1 MSHVVSAPAAG
12 RRNETIIVF
21 ALSLAAMVVSM
32 MQTLPV
38 PILGL
43 IRNDLGAS
51 AAEVSWVT
59 TATLLSAAV
68 CTPLLGRFGDQH
80 GKKPT
85 LVAVLVVM
93 VVGSVIAAVAS
104 SLPLLI
110 LGRVLQGAATAIF
123 PLALSVL
130 REEVRPQKLPGAM
143 ALVSGT
149 LAFGS
154 GLALVATG
162 LLTSG
167 ADADYRNAF
176 WMATGFAVLALLAVV
191 FLVPATRHKSGGRT
205 DFLGALTLGTALLL
219 LLLPISQ
226 GHEWGWASGRT
237 LGAFAGAAVMI
248 AVWVLTELKVRE
260 PLVDMRMF
268 IHRPVLMANLAGI
281 LVGFGMFANFL
292 GVSYLVQMPKALTG
306 FGFDAS
312 ILRAS
317 VQFLLP
323 GAVISLLASPVGGR
337 LVRHRGPR
345 LALGMAAI
353 CGSIGFGW
361 LALDHAHTAS
371 VIGAGLLTGAAV
383 SFGYAA
389 MPAVIMASVPHHQ
402 SGIANGINS
411 ISRSTGSAIGSAIV
425 TTILASRTIEHLP
438 AGVPPLPAESGFT
451 LTFGIGAV
459 AFVLVAVISWLGLRA
474 PRDSRAAEADP
485 ARAGNSSTPTAETAV
500 AEQAAEPAVQANA
513 VQADAVPG
521 EAVLAD
527 AVPAGAGFHGLVRDA
542 AGEVLGGAA
551 LTLIAPDGQ
560 QVGRTLSR
568 PDGRYALHAPAGG
581 PYVLIAAADGH
592 QPQAAPVTA
601 GDAPVAYGIRL
612 PRAVGAA
619 GAQVRGTVSAGEG
632 GRPLPDARLTLVD
645 AAGNVVRTTLTDA
658 EGAYAFTDVTAGDYS
673 LIASGYPPVASPL
686 VVEGHGTDGFD
697 VHLVHP

>member
-1 MSHVVSAPAAG
+1 MSTTPSATTQAG
-12 RRNETIIVF
+12 GHRNETVIVF

-43 IRNDLGAS
+43 IRNDLGTTTAN
-51 AAEVSWVT
+51 VSWVT

-68 CTPLLGRFGDQH
+68 FTPLLGRFGDQH

-85 LVAVLVVM
+85 LVAVLGVM
-93 VVGSVIAAVAS
+93 VAGSVVAALAS

-191 FLVPATRHKSGGRT
+191 FLVPATKHKTGGRT
-205 DFLGALTLGTALLL
+205 DFLGALTLGIALLL

-237 LGAFAGAAVMI
+237 LGSFAGAAVMT

-260 PLVDMRMF
+260 PLVDMKMF
-268 IHRPVLMANLAGI
+268 VHRPVLMANLAGI

-306 FGFDAS
+306 YGFDAS

-317 VQFLLP
+317 VEFLLP
-323 GAVISLLASPVGGR
+323 GAIVSLLASPIGGQ

-345 LALGMAAI
+345 VALAMAAAF
-353 CGSIGFGW
+353 GAVGFGW
-361 LALDHAHTAS
+361 LALDHGHSAS
-371 VIGAGLLTGAAV
+371 VIGAGLIVGAAV

-425 TTILASRTIEHLP
+425 TTILASKTIERLP

-451 LTFGIGAV
+451 LTFAIGAV
-459 AFVLVAVISWLGLRA
+459 AFGLVAVISGIGLRGA
-474 PRDSRAAEADP
+474 HGPRTVGAGGAAAGTAAAATPAAAEAP
-485 ARAGNSSTPTAETAV
+485 ATTATATATAV
-500 AEQAAEPAVQANA
+500 SAAK
-513 VQADAVPG
+513 ADA
-521 EAVLAD
+521 
-527 AVPAGAGFHGLVRDA
+527 
-542 AGEVLGGAA
+542 
-551 LTLIAPDGQ
+551 
-560 QVGRTLSR
+560 
-568 PDGRYALHAPAGG
+568 
-581 PYVLIAAADGH
+581 
-592 QPQAAPVTA
+592 
-601 GDAPVAYGIRL
+601 
-612 PRAVGAA
+612 
-619 GAQVRGTVSAGEG
+619 
-632 GRPLPDARLTLVD
+632 
-645 AAGNVVRTTLTDA
+645 
-658 EGAYAFTDVTAGDYS
+658 
-673 LIASGYPPVASPL
+673 
-686 VVEGHGTDGFD
+686 
-697 VHLVHP
+697 

>member
-1 MSHVVSAPAAG
+1 MSHTPAPPTADP
-12 RRNETIIVF
+12 RRETRIVF

-43 IRNDLGAS
+43 IRTDLGTSTAD
-51 AAEVSWVT
+51 VSWVT

-68 CTPLLGRFGDQH
+68 FTPLLGRFGDQH

-85 LVAVLVVM
+85 LVAVLGVM
-93 VVGSVIAAVAS
+93 VVGSVVAALAT

-143 ALVSGT
+143 SLVSGT

-167 ADADYRNAF
+167 SGADYRSAF
-176 WMATGFAVLALLAVV
+176 WMATGFAALALLAVV
-191 FLVPATRHKSGGRT
+191 LLVPATRHKTGGRT
-205 DFLGALTLGTALLL
+205 DFLGALTLGLTLLL

-226 GHEWGWASGRT
+226 GHEWGWASART
-237 LGAFAGAAVMI
+237 LGSFAAAAVMTV
-248 AVWVLTELKVRE
+248 VWVLVERKVRE
-260 PLVDMRMF
+260 PLVDMKMF
-268 IHRPVLMANLAGI
+268 VHRPVLMANLAGI

-292 GVSYLVQMPKALTG
+292 GVSYLVQMPEALTG
-306 FGFDAS
+306 YGFDAS

-323 GAVISLLASPVGGR
+323 GAIVSLLASPIGGQ

-345 LALGMAAI
+345 TALALAA
-353 CGSIGFGW
+353 GLGAVGFAW
-361 LALDHAHTAS
+361 LGLDHGHTAS
-371 VIGAGLLTGAAV
+371 VIGAGIVVGAAV

-411 ISRSTGSAIGSAIV
+411 ISRSTGSAIGSAVV
-425 TTILASRTIEHLP
+425 TTILASRTLEHLP

-451 LTFGIGAV
+451 LTFWIGAT
-459 AFVLVAVISWLGLRA
+459 AFALVAAIAGLGLRGRPA
-474 PRDSRAAEADP
+474 SRT
-485 ARAGNSSTPTAETAV
+485 TP
-500 AEQAAEPAVQANA
+500 
-513 VQADAVPG
+513 
-521 EAVLAD
+521 
-527 AVPAGAGFHGLVRDA
+527 
-542 AGEVLGGAA
+542 
-551 LTLIAPDGQ
+551 
-560 QVGRTLSR
+560 
-568 PDGRYALHAPAGG
+568 APA
-581 PYVLIAAADGH
+581 AAVV
-592 QPQAAPVTA
+592 PEKVT
-601 GDAPVAYGIRL
+601 
-612 PRAVGAA
+612 VG
-619 GAQVRGTVSAGEG
+619 
-632 GRPLPDARLTLVD
+632 
-645 AAGNVVRTTLTDA
+645 
-658 EGAYAFTDVTAGDYS
+658 
-673 LIASGYPPVASPL
+673 
-686 VVEGHGTDGFD
+686 
-697 VHLVHP
+697 

>member
-1 MSHVVSAPAAG
+1 MSTTAPAPAPDAPP
-12 RRNETIIVF
+12 RNETVIVF

-43 IRNDLGAS
+43 IRTDLGTSTAN
-51 AAEVSWVT
+51 VSWVT

-68 CTPLLGRFGDQH
+68 FTPLLGRFGDQH

-85 LVAVLVVM
+85 LVAVLGVM
-93 VVGSVIAAVAS
+93 VAGSVIAAVAS

-167 ADADYRNAF
+167 SDADYRNAF

-191 FLVPATRHKSGGRT
+191 FLVPATRHKTGGRT
-205 DFLGALTLGTALLL
+205 DFLGALTLGIALLL

-226 GHEWGWASGRT
+226 GHEWGWASART
-237 LGAFAGAAVMI
+237 LGSFAGAAVMT
-248 AVWVLTELKVRE
+248 AVWVMVERKVRE
-260 PLVDMRMF
+260 PLVDMKMF
-268 IHRPVLMANLAGI
+268 VHRPVLMANLAGI

-292 GVSYLVQMPKALTG
+292 GVSYLVQMPQKLTG
-306 FGFDAS
+306 YGFDAS

-323 GAVISLLASPVGGR
+323 GAIVSLLASPVGGQ

-345 LALGMAAI
+345 VALALAAAL
-353 CGSIGFGW
+353 GAVGFGW
-361 LALDHAHTAS
+361 LAVDHGHTFS
-371 VIGAGLLTGAAV
+371 VIGAGLIVGAAV

-389 MPAVIMASVPHHQ
+389 MPAVIMSSVPHHQ

-425 TTILASRTIEHLP
+425 TTILASKTIEHLP
-438 AGVPPLPAESGFT
+438 PGVPALPAESGFT
-451 LTFGIGAV
+451 LTFVIGAV
-459 AFVLVAVISWLGLRA
+459 AFALVALISWIGLRGQHGPRASESSAGAAQPAAA
-474 PRDSRAAEADP
+474 PQ
-485 ARAGNSSTPTAETAV
+485 ARQDETAK
-500 AEQAAEPAVQANA
+500 AV
-513 VQADAVPG
+513 
-521 EAVLAD
+521 
-527 AVPAGAGFHGLVRDA
+527 
-542 AGEVLGGAA
+542 
-551 LTLIAPDGQ
+551 
-560 QVGRTLSR
+560 
-568 PDGRYALHAPAGG
+568 
-581 PYVLIAAADGH
+581 
-592 QPQAAPVTA
+592 
-601 GDAPVAYGIRL
+601 
-612 PRAVGAA
+612 
-619 GAQVRGTVSAGEG
+619 
-632 GRPLPDARLTLVD
+632 
-645 AAGNVVRTTLTDA
+645 
-658 EGAYAFTDVTAGDYS
+658 
-673 LIASGYPPVASPL
+673 
-686 VVEGHGTDGFD
+686 
-697 VHLVHP
+697 

>member
-1 MSHVVSAPAAG
+1 MSTTAPAPATDA
-12 RRNETIIVF
+12 RPRNETVIVF

-43 IRNDLGAS
+43 IRTDLGTSTAN
-51 AAEVSWVT
+51 VSWVT

-68 CTPLLGRFGDQH
+68 FTPLLGRFGDQH

-85 LVAVLVVM
+85 LVAVLGVM
-93 VVGSVIAAVAS
+93 VAGSVIAAVAS

-167 ADADYRNAF
+167 SDADYRNAF

-191 FLVPATRHKSGGRT
+191 FLVPATRHKTGGRT
-205 DFLGALTLGTALLL
+205 DFLGALTLGIALLL

-226 GHEWGWASGRT
+226 GHEWGWASART
-237 LGAFAGAAVMI
+237 LGSFAGAAVMT
-248 AVWVLTELKVRE
+248 AVWVMVERKVRE
-260 PLVDMRMF
+260 PLVDMKMF
-268 IHRPVLMANLAGI
+268 VHRPVLMANLAGI

-292 GVSYLVQMPKALTG
+292 GVSYLVQMPQKLTG
-306 FGFDAS
+306 YGFDAS

-323 GAVISLLASPVGGR
+323 GAIVSLLASPVGGQ

-345 LALGMAAI
+345 VALALASALGAV
-353 CGSIGFGW
+353 GFGW
-361 LALDHAHTAS
+361 LAVDHGHTFS
-371 VIGAGLLTGAAV
+371 VIGAGLIVGAAV

-389 MPAVIMASVPHHQ
+389 MPAVIMSSVPHHQ

-425 TTILASRTIEHLP
+425 TTILASKTIEHLP
-438 AGVPPLPAESGFT
+438 PGVPALPAESGFT
-451 LTFGIGAV
+451 LTFVIGAV
-459 AFVLVAVISWLGLRA
+459 AFALVALISWIGLRGQHGPRASESSAGAAQPAAA
-474 PRDSRAAEADP
+474 PQ
-485 ARAGNSSTPTAETAV
+485 ARQDETAK
-500 AEQAAEPAVQANA
+500 AV
-513 VQADAVPG
+513 
-521 EAVLAD
+521 
-527 AVPAGAGFHGLVRDA
+527 
-542 AGEVLGGAA
+542 
-551 LTLIAPDGQ
+551 
-560 QVGRTLSR
+560 
-568 PDGRYALHAPAGG
+568 
-581 PYVLIAAADGH
+581 
-592 QPQAAPVTA
+592 
-601 GDAPVAYGIRL
+601 
-612 PRAVGAA
+612 
-619 GAQVRGTVSAGEG
+619 
-632 GRPLPDARLTLVD
+632 
-645 AAGNVVRTTLTDA
+645 
-658 EGAYAFTDVTAGDYS
+658 
-673 LIASGYPPVASPL
+673 
-686 VVEGHGTDGFD
+686 
-697 VHLVHP
+697 

>member
-1 MSHVVSAPAAG
+1 MSTAAPTPAEAKN
-12 RRNETIIVF
+12 RNETVIVF

-43 IRNDLGAS
+43 IRTDLGTSTAN
-51 AAEVSWVT
+51 VSWVT

-68 CTPLLGRFGDQH
+68 FTPLLGRFGDQH

-85 LVAVLVVM
+85 LVAVLGVM
-93 VVGSVIAAVAS
+93 VAGSVIAALAT

-167 ADADYRNAF
+167 SDADYRNAF
-176 WMATGFAVLALLAVV
+176 WMATGFATLALLAVA
-191 FLVPATRHKSGGRT
+191 FLVPATRHKTGGRT
-205 DFLGALTLGTALLL
+205 DFLGALTLGITLLL

-226 GHEWGWASGRT
+226 GHEWGWTSGRT
-237 LGAFAGAAVMI
+237 LGSFAGAAVMT
-248 AVWVLTELKVRE
+248 AVWVFTELKVSE

-268 IHRPVLMANLAGI
+268 VHRPVLMANLAGI

-292 GVSYLVQMPKALTG
+292 GVSYLVQMPQKLTG
-306 FGFDAS
+306 YGFDAS

-323 GAVISLLASPVGGR
+323 GAIVSLLASPVGGQ

-345 LALGMAAI
+345 VALGLAAAL
-353 CGSIGFGW
+353 GAVGFGW
-361 LALDHAHTAS
+361 LALDHGHSYS
-371 VIGAGLLTGAAV
+371 VIGAGLIVGAAV

-425 TTILASRTIEHLP
+425 TTILASKTIEHLP
-438 AGVPPLPAESGFT
+438 AGVPALPAESGFT
-451 LTFGIGAV
+451 LTFWIGAA
-459 AFVLVAVISWLGLRA
+459 AFALVAVISWLGLRGA
-474 PRDSRAAEADP
+474 HGPRTVEA
-485 ARAGNSSTPTAETAV
+485 G
-500 AEQAAEPAVQANA
+500 
-513 VQADAVPG
+513 VP
-521 EAVLAD
+521 
-527 AVPAGAGFHGLVRDA
+527 
-542 AGEVLGGAA
+542 
-551 LTLIAPDGQ
+551 
-560 QVGRTLSR
+560 
-568 PDGRYALHAPAGG
+568 
-581 PYVLIAAADGH
+581 
-592 QPQAAPVTA
+592 
-601 GDAPVAYGIRL
+601 
-612 PRAVGAA
+612 AA
-619 GAQVRGTVSAGEG
+619 GAAKVTE
-632 GRPLPDARLTLVD
+632 PEPAR
-645 AAGNVVRTTLTDA
+645 
-658 EGAYAFTDVTAGDYS
+658 TA
-673 LIASGYPPVASPL
+673 
-686 VVEGHGTDGFD
+686 
-697 VHLVHP
+697 

>member
-1 MSHVVSAPAAG
+1 MSTAAPTPADG
-12 RRNETIIVF
+12 RTRNETVIVF

-43 IRNDLGAS
+43 IRTDLGAS
-51 AAEVSWVT
+51 TAGVSWVT

-68 CTPLLGRFGDQH
+68 FTPLLGRFGDQH
-80 GKKPT
+80 GKKTT
-85 LVAVLVVM
+85 LVAVLGVM
-93 VVGSVIAAVAS
+93 VAGSVIAAVAT

-167 ADADYRNAF
+167 DDADYRNAF
-176 WMATGFAVLALLAVV
+176 WMATGFAALALLAVV
-191 FLVPATRHKSGGRT
+191 FLVPATRHKTGGRT
-205 DFLGALTLGTALLL
+205 DVLGALTLGLTLLL

-226 GHEWGWASGRT
+226 GHDWGWTSGRT
-237 LGAFAGAAVMI
+237 LGSFAGAAVM
-248 AVWVLTELKVRE
+248 AVLWVLAELKVAE

-268 IHRPVLMANLAGI
+268 VHRPVLMANLAGV

-292 GVSYLVQMPKALTG
+292 GVSYLVQMPEALTG
-306 FGFDAS
+306 YGFGAS

-323 GAVISLLASPVGGR
+323 GAIVSLLASPVGGQ

-345 LALGMAAI
+345 AALALAAAL
-353 CGSIGFGW
+353 GALGFGW
-361 LALDHAHTAS
+361 LALDHGHTAS
-371 VIGAGLLTGAAV
+371 VIGAGVVVGAAV

-411 ISRSTGSAIGSAIV
+411 ISRSTGSAIGSAVV
-425 TTILASRTIEHLP
+425 TTILASKTIEHLP
-438 AGVPPLPAESGFT
+438 AGVPALPAESGFT
-451 LTFGIGAV
+451 TTFWIGAA
-459 AFVLVAVISWLGLRA
+459 AFALVAVIARVGLRGRPGPAGVATDRSA
-474 PRDSRAAEADP
+474 PAPAEAAAP
-485 ARAGNSSTPTAETAV
+485 AKL
-500 AEQAAEPAVQANA
+500 AEQV
-513 VQADAVPG
+513 
-521 EAVLAD
+521 
-527 AVPAGAGFHGLVRDA
+527 
-542 AGEVLGGAA
+542 
-551 LTLIAPDGQ
+551 
-560 QVGRTLSR
+560 
-568 PDGRYALHAPAGG
+568 
-581 PYVLIAAADGH
+581 
-592 QPQAAPVTA
+592 
-601 GDAPVAYGIRL
+601 
-612 PRAVGAA
+612 
-619 GAQVRGTVSAGEG
+619 
-632 GRPLPDARLTLVD
+632 
-645 AAGNVVRTTLTDA
+645 
-658 EGAYAFTDVTAGDYS
+658 
-673 LIASGYPPVASPL
+673 
-686 VVEGHGTDGFD
+686 
-697 VHLVHP
+697 

>member
-1 MSHVVSAPAAG
+1 MSTAAPTPAEAKN
-12 RRNETIIVF
+12 RNETVIVF

-43 IRNDLGAS
+43 IRTDLGTSTAN
-51 AAEVSWVT
+51 VSWVT

-68 CTPLLGRFGDQH
+68 FTPLLGRFGDQH

-85 LVAVLVVM
+85 LVAVLGVM
-93 VVGSVIAAVAS
+93 VAGSVIAALAT

-167 ADADYRNAF
+167 SDADYRNAF
-176 WMATGFAVLALLAVV
+176 WMATGFATLALLAVA
-191 FLVPATRHKSGGRT
+191 FLVPATRHKTGGRT
-205 DFLGALTLGTALLL
+205 DFLGALTLGITLLL

-226 GHEWGWASGRT
+226 GHEWGWTSGRT
-237 LGAFAGAAVMI
+237 LGSFAGAAVMT
-248 AVWVLTELKVRE
+248 AVWVFTELKVSE

-268 IHRPVLMANLAGI
+268 VHRPVLMANLAGI

-292 GVSYLVQMPKALTG
+292 GVSYLVQMPQKLTG
-306 FGFDAS
+306 YGFDAS

-323 GAVISLLASPVGGR
+323 GAIVSLLASPVGGQ

-345 LALGMAAI
+345 VALGLAAAL
-353 CGSIGFGW
+353 GAVGFGW
-361 LALDHAHTAS
+361 LALDHGHSYS
-371 VIGAGLLTGAAV
+371 VIGAGLIVGAAV

-425 TTILASRTIEHLP
+425 TTILASKTIEHLP
-438 AGVPPLPAESGFT
+438 AGVPALPAESGFT
-451 LTFGIGAV
+451 LTFWIGAV
-459 AFVLVAVISWLGLRA
+459 AFALVAVISWLGLRGA
-474 PRDSRAAEADP
+474 HGPRTVEA
-485 ARAGNSSTPTAETAV
+485 G
-500 AEQAAEPAVQANA
+500 
-513 VQADAVPG
+513 VP
-521 EAVLAD
+521 
-527 AVPAGAGFHGLVRDA
+527 
-542 AGEVLGGAA
+542 
-551 LTLIAPDGQ
+551 
-560 QVGRTLSR
+560 
-568 PDGRYALHAPAGG
+568 
-581 PYVLIAAADGH
+581 
-592 QPQAAPVTA
+592 
-601 GDAPVAYGIRL
+601 
-612 PRAVGAA
+612 AA
-619 GAQVRGTVSAGEG
+619 GAAKVTEQE
-632 GRPLPDARLTLVD
+632 PAR
-645 AAGNVVRTTLTDA
+645 
-658 EGAYAFTDVTAGDYS
+658 TA
-673 LIASGYPPVASPL
+673 
-686 VVEGHGTDGFD
+686 
-697 VHLVHP
+697 

>member
-1 MSHVVSAPAAG
+1 MSPTPSAATQAG
-12 RRNETIIVF
+12 GHRNETVIVF

-43 IRNDLGAS
+43 IRSDLGTTTAN
-51 AAEVSWVT
+51 VSWVT

-68 CTPLLGRFGDQH
+68 FTPLLGRFGDQH

-85 LVAVLVVM
+85 LVAVLGVM
-93 VVGSVIAAVAS
+93 VAGSVIAALAS
-104 SLPLLI
+104 SLPLLL

-167 ADADYRNAF
+167 SDADYRNAF

-191 FLVPATRHKSGGRT
+191 FLVPATKHKTGGRT
-205 DFLGALTLGTALLL
+205 DFLGALTLGIALLL

-237 LGAFAGAAVMI
+237 LGSFAGAVVMT
-248 AVWVLTELKVRE
+248 AVWVFTELKVRE

-268 IHRPVLMANLAGI
+268 VHRPVLMANLAGI

-306 FGFDAS
+306 YGFDAS

-317 VQFLLP
+317 VEFLLP
-323 GAVISLLASPVGGR
+323 GAIVSLLASPIGGQ

-345 LALGMAAI
+345 AALAVAAALGAA
-353 CGSIGFGW
+353 GFGW
-361 LALDHAHTAS
+361 LALDHGHTAS
-371 VIGAGLLTGAAV
+371 VIGAGLIVGAAV

-425 TTILASRTIEHLP
+425 TTILASKTIEHLP
-438 AGVPPLPAESGFT
+438 AGVPALPAESGFT
-451 LTFGIGAV
+451 LTFAIGAV
-459 AFVLVAVISWLGLRA
+459 AFALVAVISGIGLRGA
-474 PRDSRAAEADP
+474 HGPRAAATD
-485 ARAGNSSTPTAETAV
+485 
-500 AEQAAEPAVQANA
+500 
-513 VQADAVPG
+513 
-521 EAVLAD
+521 
-527 AVPAGAGFHGLVRDA
+527 AGAPVAGSAATAPAA
-542 AGEVLGGAA
+542 AGPAA
-551 LTLIAPDGQ
+551 T
-560 QVGRTLSR
+560 
-568 PDGRYALHAPAGG
+568 APAGSG
-581 PYVLIAAADGH
+581 ADAAA
-592 QPQAAPVTA
+592 VSTA
-601 GDAPVAYGIRL
+601 K
-612 PRAVGAA
+612 A
-619 GAQVRGTVSAGEG
+619 GA
-632 GRPLPDARLTLVD
+632 
-645 AAGNVVRTTLTDA
+645 
-658 EGAYAFTDVTAGDYS
+658 
-673 LIASGYPPVASPL
+673 
-686 VVEGHGTDGFD
+686 
-697 VHLVHP
+697 

>member
-1 MSHVVSAPAAG
+1 MSTAAPTPVADA
-12 RRNETIIVF
+12 RYRNETVIVF

-43 IRNDLGAS
+43 IRNDLGTSTAG
-51 AAEVSWVT
+51 VSWVT

-68 CTPLLGRFGDQH
+68 FTPLLGRFGDQH

-85 LVAVLVVM
+85 LVAVLGVM
-93 VVGSVIAAVAS
+93 VAGSVIAAVAS

-167 ADADYRNAF
+167 DDADYRNAF

-191 FLVPATRHKSGGRT
+191 FLVPATRHKTGGRT
-205 DFLGALTLGTALLL
+205 DFLGALTLGIALLL

-226 GHEWGWASGRT
+226 GHEWGWTSGRT
-237 LGAFAGAAVMI
+237 LGGFAGAAVMT
-248 AVWVLTELKVRE
+248 AVWVLVERKVRE
-260 PLVDMRMF
+260 PLVDMGMF
-268 IHRPVLMANLAGI
+268 VHRPVLMANLAGI

-292 GVSYLVQMPKALTG
+292 GVSYLVQMPESLTG

-323 GAVISLLASPVGGR
+323 GAIVSLLTSPVGGQ

-345 LALGMAAI
+345 YVLAMAAAF
-353 CGSIGFGW
+353 GAVGFGW
-361 LALDHAHTAS
+361 LTLDHTHTAS
-371 VIGAGLLTGAAV
+371 VIGAGLIVGAAV

-425 TTILASRTIEHLP
+425 TTILASKTIEHLP

-451 LTFGIGAV
+451 LTFGIGAI
-459 AFVLVAVISWLGLRA
+459 AFALVAVISWLGLRGQHS
-474 PRDSRAAEADP
+474 PRVVEAGK
-485 ARAGNSSTPTAETAV
+485 ASA
-500 AEQAAEPAVQANA
+500 ANA
-513 VQADAVPG
+513 PSAPSAPAAQQA
-521 EAVLAD
+521 
-527 AVPAGAGFHGLVRDA
+527 
-542 AGEVLGGAA
+542 
-551 LTLIAPDGQ
+551 
-560 QVGRTLSR
+560 
-568 PDGRYALHAPAGG
+568 HAPA
-581 PYVLIAAADGH
+581 
-592 QPQAAPVTA
+592 
-601 GDAPVAYGIRL
+601 
-612 PRAVGAA
+612 
-619 GAQVRGTVSAGEG
+619 
-632 GRPLPDARLTLVD
+632 DAR
-645 AAGNVVRTTLTDA
+645 
-658 EGAYAFTDVTAGDYS
+658 
-673 LIASGYPPVASPL
+673 
-686 VVEGHGTDGFD
+686 
-697 VHLVHP
+697 

>member
-1 MSHVVSAPAAG
+1 MSTAAPTPAEAKN
-12 RRNETIIVF
+12 RNETVIVF

-43 IRNDLGAS
+43 IRTDLGTSTAN
-51 AAEVSWVT
+51 VSWVT

-68 CTPLLGRFGDQH
+68 FTPLLGRFGDQH

-85 LVAVLVVM
+85 LVAVLGVM
-93 VVGSVIAAVAS
+93 VAGSVIAALAT

-167 ADADYRNAF
+167 SDADYRNAF
-176 WMATGFAVLALLAVV
+176 WMATGFATLALLAVA
-191 FLVPATRHKSGGRT
+191 FLVPATRHKTGGRT
-205 DFLGALTLGTALLL
+205 DFLGALTLGITLLL

-226 GHEWGWASGRT
+226 GHEWGWTSGRT
-237 LGAFAGAAVMI
+237 LGSFAGAAVMT
-248 AVWVLTELKVRE
+248 AVWVFTELKVSE

-268 IHRPVLMANLAGI
+268 VHRPVLMANLAGI

-292 GVSYLVQMPKALTG
+292 GVSYLVQMPQKLTG
-306 FGFDAS
+306 YGFDAS

-323 GAVISLLASPVGGR
+323 GAIVSLLASPVGGQ

-345 LALGMAAI
+345 VALGLAAAL
-353 CGSIGFGW
+353 GAVGFGW
-361 LALDHAHTAS
+361 LALDHGHSYS
-371 VIGAGLLTGAAV
+371 VIGADLIVGAAV

-425 TTILASRTIEHLP
+425 TTILASKTIEHLP
-438 AGVPPLPAESGFT
+438 AGVPALPAESGFT
-451 LTFGIGAV
+451 LTFWIGAV
-459 AFVLVAVISWLGLRA
+459 AFALVAVISWLGLRGA
-474 PRDSRAAEADP
+474 HGPRTVEA
-485 ARAGNSSTPTAETAV
+485 G
-500 AEQAAEPAVQANA
+500 
-513 VQADAVPG
+513 VP
-521 EAVLAD
+521 
-527 AVPAGAGFHGLVRDA
+527 
-542 AGEVLGGAA
+542 
-551 LTLIAPDGQ
+551 
-560 QVGRTLSR
+560 
-568 PDGRYALHAPAGG
+568 
-581 PYVLIAAADGH
+581 
-592 QPQAAPVTA
+592 
-601 GDAPVAYGIRL
+601 
-612 PRAVGAA
+612 AA
-619 GAQVRGTVSAGEG
+619 GAAKVTEQEPA
-632 GRPLPDARLTLVD
+632 RPA
-645 AAGNVVRTTLTDA
+645 
-658 EGAYAFTDVTAGDYS
+658 
-673 LIASGYPPVASPL
+673 
-686 VVEGHGTDGFD
+686 
-697 VHLVHP
+697 

>member
-1 MSHVVSAPAAG
+1 MSTAAPTPAEAKN
-12 RRNETIIVF
+12 RNETVIVF

-43 IRNDLGAS
+43 IRTDLGTSTAN
-51 AAEVSWVT
+51 VSWVT

-68 CTPLLGRFGDQH
+68 FTPLLGRFGDQH

-85 LVAVLVVM
+85 LVAVLGVM
-93 VVGSVIAAVAS
+93 VAGSVIAALAT

-167 ADADYRNAF
+167 SGADYRNAF
-176 WMATGFAVLALLAVV
+176 WMATGFATLALLAVA
-191 FLVPATRHKSGGRT
+191 FLVPATRHKTGGRT
-205 DFLGALTLGTALLL
+205 DFLGALTLGIALLL

-226 GHEWGWASGRT
+226 GHEWGWTSGRT
-237 LGAFAGAAVMI
+237 LGSFAGAAVMA
-248 AVWVLTELKVRE
+248 AVWVLVERKVSE
-260 PLVDMRMF
+260 PLVDMKMF
-268 IHRPVLMANLAGI
+268 VHRPVLMANLAGI

-292 GVSYLVQMPKALTG
+292 GVSYLVQMPQKLTG
-306 FGFDAS
+306 YGFDAS

-323 GAVISLLASPVGGR
+323 GAIVSLLASPVGGQ

-345 LALGMAAI
+345 VALGLAAAL
-353 CGSIGFGW
+353 GAVGFGW
-361 LALDHAHTAS
+361 LALDHGHTFS
-371 VIGAGLLTGAAV
+371 VIGAGLIVGAAV

-425 TTILASRTIEHLP
+425 TTILASKTIEHLP
-438 AGVPPLPAESGFT
+438 AGVPALPAESGFT
-451 LTFGIGAV
+451 LTFWIGAV
-459 AFVLVAVISWLGLRA
+459 AFALVAVISWVGLRGA
-474 PRDSRAAEADP
+474 HGPRTVEASVPAAAKVTEP
-485 ARAGNSSTPTAETAV
+485 EPAETV
-500 AEQAAEPAVQANA
+500 
-513 VQADAVPG
+513 
-521 EAVLAD
+521 
-527 AVPAGAGFHGLVRDA
+527 
-542 AGEVLGGAA
+542 
-551 LTLIAPDGQ
+551 
-560 QVGRTLSR
+560 
-568 PDGRYALHAPAGG
+568 
-581 PYVLIAAADGH
+581 
-592 QPQAAPVTA
+592 
-601 GDAPVAYGIRL
+601 
-612 PRAVGAA
+612 
-619 GAQVRGTVSAGEG
+619 
-632 GRPLPDARLTLVD
+632 
-645 AAGNVVRTTLTDA
+645 
-658 EGAYAFTDVTAGDYS
+658 
-673 LIASGYPPVASPL
+673 
-686 VVEGHGTDGFD
+686 
-697 VHLVHP
+697 